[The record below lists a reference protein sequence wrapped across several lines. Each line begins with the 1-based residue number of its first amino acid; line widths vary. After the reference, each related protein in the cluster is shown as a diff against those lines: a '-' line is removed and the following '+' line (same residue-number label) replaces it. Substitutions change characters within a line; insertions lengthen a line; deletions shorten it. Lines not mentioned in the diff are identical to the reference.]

1 MGLSEAKPN
10 DLSVKSILCWVSLRS
25 TQPTRLIKEILTAQ
39 EVIENLVNGY
49 QKVADSLA

>member
-1 MGLSEAKPN
+1 MGDIGEAYCGA
-10 DLSVKSILCWVSLRS
+10 SAG
-25 TQPTRLIKEILTAQ
+25 LIKEILTAK